1 MPTGVVTRDGAL
13 SPVNHYTYITFMAK
27 GSAMGLWKGKK
38 GSSVFYKIKNS
49 NSAQKQGIRER
60 VYEVSNPK
68 TASQA
73 TQRMKMLPAQRI
85 ANILKEVIERGFE
98 GVPYGVQSRQ
108 AFLKYA
114 LKMTSGVPATDKDA
128 SNVYP
133 GKYLIAKGQ
142 LPEIVVS
149 DGDRTSRMITSLRY
163 NTEEAL
169 PETRGDV
176 SVLLLSGNSFLK
188 VGDQITIITCCF
200 AGETLDGAAL
210 LWNQNSY
217 YIDPD
222 GSEEIGEDFNPGIA
236 SSEDGQAIIY
246 SRGSLGDETLLAA
259 AVIISRESVTGG
271 HLRSNAVLHIN
282 SAFDNEL
289 FGAAALS
296 RARKSYQNS
305 SVSNSDW
312 PVDPDA
318 EGEVD
323 PERVRFGRV
332 TIDVTGTTNGLIR
345 VSVPTMPDLIFEDIE
360 MNSQDDE
367 VAINLPI
374 AVPAIIT
381 FVEST
386 TGSSYCDFDAWVV
399 NGGRIEDNPATI
411 TIDGATPAQLIT
423 SVVERG

>member
-1 MPTGVVTRDGAL
+1 
-13 SPVNHYTYITFMAK
+13 
-27 GSAMGLWKGKK
+27 MGLWKGKK

-85 ANILKEVIERGFE
+85 ANILKDVIERGFE

-114 LKMTSGVPATDKDA
+114 LKMTSGVPATEKDA

-149 DGDRTSRMITSLRY
+149 DGTQNRMLSSLNY
-163 NTEEAL
+163 NTEESL
-169 PETRGDV
+169 PETRGEV
-176 SVLLLSGNSFLK
+176 SALLIGLNAFLK
-188 VGDQITIITCCF
+188 EGDQITIVTC
-200 AGETLDGAAL
+200 GMTGSNLGDAAL
-210 LWNQNSY
+210 LWNTTSY
-217 YIDPD
+217 YLDTQATD
-222 GSEEIGEDFNPGIA
+222 SV
-236 SSEDGQAIIY
+236 EDGWDPCLIGNEDNKALIK
-246 SRGSLGDETLLAA
+246 SPLDEVVTLLAG

-282 SAFDNEL
+282 SAFDSEL

-323 PERVRFGRV
+323 PERIRFARV
-332 TIDVTGTTNGLIR
+332 TIDVSGTTNGLIR
-345 VSVPTMPDLIFEDIE
+345 VSVPTMPDLIFEDIQ
-360 MNSQDDE
+360 MNSQDED

-374 AVPAIIT
+374 DVPAILT

-386 TGSSYCDFDAWVV
+386 TGAAYDAFSAWLIS
-399 NGGRIEDNPATI
+399 GRRIEDNPTTI

-423 SVVERG
+423 HMIERG

>member
-1 MPTGVVTRDGAL
+1 MGTL

-60 VYEVSNPK
+60 VYEVANPK

-176 SVLLLSGNSFLK
+176 SALLLSGNSFLK

-222 GSEEIGEDFNPGIA
+222 GSEEIGEYFNPGIA

-282 SAFDNEL
+282 SAFETEL

-323 PERVRFGRV
+323 PERIRFARL
-332 TIDVTGTTNGLIR
+332 TIDTTGTNAGVI
-345 VSVPTMPDLIFEDIE
+345 SVDIPSMRDLEPDDVELSSSSNTIE
-360 MNSQDDE
+360 L
-367 VAINLPI
+367 NLPVGVPFSI
-374 AVPAIIT
+374 EYIEGATAAVEYK
-381 FVEST
+381 FNQWMNEDGT
-386 TGSSYCDFDAWVV
+386 TG
-399 NGGRIEDNPATI
+399 GNPYNLTI
-411 TIDGATPAQLIT
+411 TGATNIT
-423 SVVERG
+423 LDTDPVERG

>member
-1 MPTGVVTRDGAL
+1 
-13 SPVNHYTYITFMAK
+13 
-27 GSAMGLWKGKK
+27 MGLWKGKK

-149 DGDRTSRMITSLRY
+149 DGARPSIMNTTLRY
-163 NTEEAL
+163 NTDEIF
-169 PETRGDV
+169 PSTRGELSV
-176 SVLLLSGNSFLK
+176 VLLKNNSFLK

-200 AGETLDGAAL
+200 AGESLDGAAL

-222 GSEEIGEDFNPGIA
+222 GTEVISEDFEAGISPNENGFA
-236 SSEDGQAIIY
+236 YIN
-246 SRGSLGDETLLAA
+246 SRGPVGNETLLAG

-282 SAFDNEL
+282 SAFETEL

-323 PERVRFGRV
+323 PDRIRFARL
-332 TIDVTGTTNGLIR
+332 TIDTTGTNAGVISIDIPSMRDLE
-345 VSVPTMPDLIFEDIE
+345 PDDVELSSSSNTIE
-360 MNSQDDE
+360 L
-367 VAINLPI
+367 NLPVG
-374 AVPAIIT
+374 VPFSIEYIEGAT
-381 FVEST
+381 ATVEYRFNQWINEDGT
-386 TGSSYCDFDAWVV
+386 TGS
-399 NGGRIEDNPATI
+399 NPYNLTI
-411 TIDGATPAQLIT
+411 TGATNIT
-423 SVVERG
+423 LETDPVERG

>member
-149 DGDRTSRMITSLRY
+149 DSDNPNYMNTSLAFDQ
-163 NTEEAL
+163 TGFDI
-169 PETRGDV
+169 ETRAGI
-176 SVLLLSGNSFLK
+176 SQALLQQNAFLK
-188 VGDQITIITCCF
+188 EGDQITIVTCQLSDSDLSS
-200 AGETLDGAAL
+200 AILY
-210 LWNQNSY
+210 WNVNSW
-217 YIDPD
+217 YID
-222 GSEEIGEDFNPGIA
+222 SSAAVSEDFVSGLVAFDNIA
-236 SSEDGQAIIY
+236 AVNGPNIDI
-246 SRGSLGDETLLAA
+246 ETPLLAA

-282 SAFDNEL
+282 SAFETEL

-323 PERVRFGRV
+323 PDRVRMARL
-332 TIDVTGTTNGLIR
+332 TIDVSDTNNGTIR
-345 VSVPTMPDLIFEDIE
+345 VSVPSMPDLVYDDIA
-360 MNSQDDE
+360 MNSQDED
-367 VAINLPI
+367 VVINLPVG
-374 AVPAIIT
+374 VPAILT